1 MKKYLVP
8 FFLISILLTS
18 CDLTSQDKVAGN
30 YPMLKLANYAVQGS
44 PETTYEMVQRFQLE
58 QNLLSKTGK
67 ELVFNKADETTTDSE
82 GYLLTDVYKDGK
94 DTYKLIDIN
103 RVKTDT
109 IAEEYA
115 ITKNGKE
122 IYRSKMCYGA
132 EGPIQDVRNID
143 GKVAFTFVEGS
154 CNYDGKAETQSRMN
168 IFYDGKTINDVYGVN
183 ESHFLF
189 SYKGK
194 LGFVTKIEG
203 KEYIYFNGK
212 KASSAFDSI
221 PTHQCCDSP
230 ESILKVYDNGAFLF
244 RGSIDKDYYLEEVD
258 LNKFL

>member
-1 MKKYLVP
+1 MKKYFIS
-8 FFLISILLTS
+8 FFLISILLTN
-18 CDLTSQDKVAGN
+18 CNLTKQEKVIAD
-30 YPMLKLANYAVQGS
+30 YPLLKLPDYEAAGVW
-44 PETTYEMVQRFQLE
+44 ETTDDMVKRFQMG

-67 ELVFNKADETTTDSE
+67 ELIFKRAEET
-82 GYLLTDVYKDGK
+82 LTGLPNGIVGIYKDGK
-94 DTYKLIDIN
+94 DIYKVIAVN
-103 RVKTDT
+103 QVKTDT

-154 CNYDGKAETQSRMN
+154 CNYDGKPEIQSRIN
-168 IFYDGKTINDVYGVN
+168 IFYDWKTINDLYNVD
-183 ESHFLF
+183 ESRFLF

-194 LGFVTKIEG
+194 LGFVAKIKE

-212 KASSAFDSI
+212 KASSAFGSI

-230 ESILKVYDNGAFLF
+230 EPVFKVYDNGAFLF